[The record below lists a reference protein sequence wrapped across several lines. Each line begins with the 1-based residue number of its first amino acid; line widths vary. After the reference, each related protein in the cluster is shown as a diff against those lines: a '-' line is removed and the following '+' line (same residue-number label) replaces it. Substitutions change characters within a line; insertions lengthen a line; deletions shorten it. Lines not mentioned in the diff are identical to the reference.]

1 MLISSVHN
9 SDSDIHTHIYS
20 LTLCD
25 PMDCSPPVSSILGI
39 FQAGYWG
46 ELPFPTSGDLLY
58 PGIELA
64 PPALAGGFFTTESPG
79 KLYFRFFSVIGYYKI
94 LSIVP
99 CAMH

>member
-1 MLISSVHN
+1 
-9 SDSDIHTHIYS
+9 
-20 LTLCD
+20 
-25 PMDCSPPVSSILGI
+25 MDCSPPVSSILGI

-99 CAMH
+99 CAMQ